1 MTLALPATAQ
11 DFMTWTWAE
20 IEPHF
25 SELAARPLNDATVGA
40 WLTDWSRL
48 SELIDEAHARL
59 YIATTLDTT
68 DQAAEE
74 RYHTFLSDIFPQAQ
88 ASDQVLKQRLLD
100 SKLEPDGFAI
110 PLRNMR
116 AEAELFRPEN
126 LPLLTEEH
134 KISSRLNR
142 VLGTQTIEWD
152 GEELTLV
159 QAERLQFDDRREVRE
174 AAWRKVSQRQL
185 ADRDAI
191 NALWAEY
198 LPLRQKLAANA
209 GFDSFRDF
217 RWRQLQ
223 RFSYTPQDCRTF
235 HAAIEEVVVPA
246 AQRIYERRR
255 ARLGVESLRPWDLV
269 VDPLGR
275 PPLKPFETV
284 QELEEKGEAIFRRVD
299 PAFSDYF
306 ATMRR
311 EGLLDLENRPGKGPG
326 AYSSSLEASKRAFIF
341 MNATGVRDNVRTL
354 LHESGH
360 SFHTFETYSQP
371 LYHQHSVPIEFAEV
385 ASMGMELLASPYLT
399 TDQGGFYSP
408 EDAARDRVAHLEKIV
423 LFWPYMA
430 VVDAFQHWV
439 YEHPEQASTPENCDT
454 QWAALWDRFMVGI
467 DYSGLEPDK
476 RNGWHR
482 KHHIHRLPFYYVE
495 YGLAQLGAVQVWR
508 NALSDQAAAVAAY
521 RRALA
526 LGGTVDLPEL
536 YRTAGAR
543 FAFDAKTLR
552 EAIDLLEGTIDAL
565 ESGAPA

>member
-1 MTLALPATAQ
+1 MAQTFPATAQ
-11 DFMTWTWAE
+11 EFMTLSWDE
-20 IEPHF
+20 IAPHYA
-25 SELAARPLNDATVGA
+25 ELAARPLSVETIGG
-40 WLTDWSRL
+40 WLADWSRL
-48 SELIDEAHARL
+48 SELIDETYARL
-59 YIATTLDTT
+59 YIATTLNTT
-68 DQAAEE
+68 DQAAED
-74 RYHTFLSDIFPQAQ
+74 RYHAFLSEIFPQAQ
-88 ASDQVLKQRLLD
+88 AADQELKQRLLD
-100 SKLEPDGFAI
+100 SELEPDGFAI

-116 AEAELFRPEN
+116 TEAALFRHEN
-126 LPLLTEEH
+126 LPLLTEES

-142 VLGTQTIEWD
+142 VLGTQAIEWE

-159 QAERLQFDDRREVRE
+159 QAERLQFDDRRDVRE

-185 ADRDAI
+185 ADRDAV
-191 NALWAEY
+191 NELWREY
-198 LPLRQKLAANA
+198 LPLRQKIAQNA
-209 GFDSFRDF
+209 GFDSFRDY
-217 RWRQLQ
+217 RWRQLH
-223 RFSYTPQDCRTF
+223 RFSYTPEDCRTF

-255 ARLGVESLRPWDLV
+255 ARLGVDSLRPWDLV
-269 VDPLGR
+269 VDPLGL

-299 PAFSDYF
+299 PALGEHF

-311 EGLLDLENRPGKGPG
+311 EELLNLENRPGKGPG
-326 AYSSSLEASKRAFIF
+326 AYSSSLEASKRDFIF
-341 MNATGVRDNVRTL
+341 MNAVGVRVNVRTL
-354 LHESGH
+354 LHEAGH
-360 SFHTFETYSQP
+360 AFHAFEAYAQP
-371 LYHQHSVPIEFAEV
+371 LYHQRSIPMEFAEV
-385 ASMGMELLASPYLT
+385 ASMAMELLASPYLT
-399 TDQGGFYSP
+399 KDEGGFYSP

-423 LFWPYMA
+423 RFWPYMA

-439 YEHPEQASTPENCDT
+439 YENPDAAIDPDNCDT

-467 DYSGLEPDK
+467 DYTGLEPDK

-508 NALSDQAAAVAAY
+508 NALSDQAGAVAAY

-543 FAFDAKTLR
+543 FAFDAGTLR
-552 EAIDLLEGTIDAL
+552 EAIDLIEETIDTL
-565 ESGAPA
+565 ENGS